1 MKALHWADK
10 VKLDV
15 LLKPLP
21 WPPQLLVH
29 VPFIW
34 YFVHIC
40 ILYLHLTVND
50 KTWMSQTEISAQPAW
65 RHSLYGMCA
74 VSPCPHTTET
84 VLLHSWMYFLNF
96 SKKTRLSTCFSSHCS
111 GQSGW
116 NRRLPQS
123 DKDFCTNKYCFYLIF
138 TVHPNGFSF
147 DTRSSLKRV
156 WRSKKSGV
164 SCMDFVKGIAQNRS
178 PVLIRKASNCC
189 WTLSK
194 WLKPQ
199 KIFLIQTSTSLWQLQ
214 DQAH

>member
-1 MKALHWADK
+1 MTKPECLKLKSQHSQHGGIVCMACALFHHALTQPK
-10 VKLDV
+10 
-15 LLKPLP
+15 
-21 WPPQLLVH
+21 Q
-29 VPFIW
+29 FFSIAG
-34 YFVHIC
+34 C
-40 ILYLHLTVND
+40 IFSI
-50 KTWMSQTEISAQPAW
+50 SQ
-65 RHSLYGMCA
+65 
-74 VSPCPHTTET
+74 
-84 VLLHSWMYFLNF
+84 
-96 SKKTRLSTCFSSHCS
+96 KKTRLSTCISSHCS

-164 SCMDFVKGIAQNRS
+164 SCVDFVKGIAQNRS

-194 WLKPQ
+194 WLKP
-199 KIFLIQTSTSLWQLQ
+199 IFFLIQTSTSLWQLQ